1 MQATAK
7 AAAQAG
13 AQAGADVA
21 PQVKTPTITI
31 VSPYD
36 GSKQVLQIPTSH
48 DEMMALLS
56 RRRQLS
62 DQLESVTDRRHDLI
76 EQLRVAPDG
85 AQAGLQAQLNVLD
98 GRVVQLE
105 NDLATT
111 GREIAAA
118 SPELLSMAQEPSPP
132 PDDNGSFEDGVG
144 AGIAGSLGAVAVL
157 FLFARR
163 WWRKSARRRSQPLM
177 LNADSERLQRLE
189 TGMEAMAIEIER
201 ISEGQRFVTKLLSES
216 RQPESAPR

>member
-1 MQATAK
+1 MMQTNAK
-7 AAAQAG
+7 AT

-21 PQVKTPTITI
+21 PQEKTPTITI

-48 DEMMALLS
+48 EEMNALIS

-62 DQLESVTDRRHDLI
+62 DQLENVTDRRHDLI

-85 AQAGLQAQLNVLD
+85 AQAGLQAQLHVLD

-118 SPELLSMAQEPSPP
+118 SPELVSMAEERSAP
-132 PDDNGSFEDGVG
+132 PDNDGSFEDGLG
-144 AGIAGSLGAVAVL
+144 AGVAGSFVAATVL
-157 FLFARR
+157 FFFWRRR
-163 WWRKSARRRSQPLM
+163 WRKAARKREPLM
-177 LNADSERLQRLE
+177 LSADSERLQRLE

>member
-1 MQATAK
+1 MQATPK
-7 AAAQAG
+7 AA

-21 PQVKTPTITI
+21 PQAKAPTVRVFT
-31 VSPYD
+31 D
-36 GSKQVLQIPTSH
+36 AGTEVLHIPTSH
-48 DEMMALLS
+48 EEMNALMS

-62 DQLESVTDRRHDLI
+62 DQLENVTDRRRDLI
-76 EQLRVAPDG
+76 EQYRTAPAIAEPG
-85 AQAGLQAQLNVLD
+85 MRAQLAALD
-98 GRVVQLE
+98 TRVVQLE

-111 GREIAAA
+111 GREIAGA
-118 SPELLSMAQEPSPP
+118 SPELISMTEERRSPQ
-132 PDDNGSFEDGVG
+132 DDNGSFDDGVG
-144 AGIAGSLGAVAVL
+144 AGVAGTLSAVFVL
-157 FLFARR
+157 FFFARR
-163 WWRKSARRRSQPLM
+163 WWMKSGRRRAQPLM